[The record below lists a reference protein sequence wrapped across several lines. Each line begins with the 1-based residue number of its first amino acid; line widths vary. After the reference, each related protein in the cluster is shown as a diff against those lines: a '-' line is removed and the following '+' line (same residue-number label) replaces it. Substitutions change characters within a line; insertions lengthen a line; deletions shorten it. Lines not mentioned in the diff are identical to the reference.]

1 LREVLREV
9 FEKKRPHLIYEG
21 FGGIPYLLLSLTFH
35 TLPSINN
42 MVEVLYLGSIFCA
55 LLSVFLLLFKENAY
69 KSYANYLLSIY
80 FIFSFACIGVYLLVF
95 TGLINKVPYLYKASG
110 PLNYLTPVLSYLY
123 VRAVLYNEKR
133 FTYKDLPHLIPFIIL
148 FVSYIPYYILPI
160 AEKAIIVKSIVNDM
174 SKADKYNFGFIPE
187 KLFFIFIP
195 IQTTFYV
202 ILQWRLLFQ
211 YQKSNKQIE
220 VQNQLNIVIKWIKIF
235 TSSSSLFVIGYFIL
249 IILALNI
256 PSFFYIPAGMI
267 IPGLCLSISF
277 FPGLCLSI
285 SFFIISSHLLIN
297 PYVLSGLPFIK
308 YKEIESNQLEN
319 EKSEVLF
326 IETDYSNEIK
336 LIDDYFIQK
345 QSFLK
350 QDLNISIVAVELNIP
365 VRELSYIIN
374 NFYTTKFNDF
384 VNKYRVDYILKKVG
398 MSHLD
403 IYTVEALSKEAGFS
417 HKSSF
422 YRAFK
427 RIHNVSPSEYLKN

>member
-1 LREVLREV
+1 
-9 FEKKRPHLIYEG
+9 
-21 FGGIPYLLLSLTFH
+21 
-35 TLPSINN
+35 

-80 FIFSFACIGVYLLVF
+80 FIFSVACIGVYLLVF

-277 FPGLCLSI
+277 F
-285 SFFIISSHLLIN
+285 IISSHLLIN

>member
-1 LREVLREV
+1 L
-9 FEKKRPHLIYEG
+9 
-21 FGGIPYLLLSLTFH
+21 
-35 TLPSINN
+35 
-42 MVEVLYLGSIFCA
+42 
-55 LLSVFLLLFKENAY
+55 KENAY

-80 FIFSFACIGVYLLVF
+80 FIFSVACIGVYLLVF

-110 PLNYLTPVLSYLY
+110 PLNYLTPILSYLY

-202 ILQWRLLFQ
+202 ILQWRLLSQ

-256 PSFFYIPAGMI
+256 PSFFYTPAGMI
-267 IPGLCLSISF
+267 I
-277 FPGLCLSI
+277 PGLCLSI

-308 YKEIESNQLEN
+308 YKEIESDLLD
-319 EKSEVLF
+319 SGIDEVPF
-326 IETDYSNEIK
+326 IETDYSKEIK

-350 QDLNISIVAVELNIP
+350 QGLNISIVAVELNIP

-374 NFYTTKFNDF
+374 NYYTTRFNDF
-384 VNKYRVDYILKKVG
+384 VNKYRVDYILSKVG
-398 MSHLD
+398 MAQLD
-403 IYTVEALSKEAGFS
+403 IYTLEALSKEAGFS

-427 RIHNVSPSEYLKN
+427 KIHNVTPLEYLQN

>member
-1 LREVLREV
+1 MGPLLFLREVLREV
-9 FEKKRPHLIYEG
+9 FEKKRSHLNYEG
-21 FGGIPYLLLSLTFH
+21 FGGIPYLLLSLIFH
-35 TLPSINN
+35 TLPGINN

-80 FIFSFACIGVYLLVF
+80 FIFTIACIGVYLLVF

-123 VRAVLYNEKR
+123 VRAVLFNEKR
-133 FTYKDLPHLIPFIIL
+133 FTYKDLPHLIPFLIL

-174 SKADKYNFGFIPE
+174 SMADKYNFGFIPE

-195 IQTTFYV
+195 IQTTYYV

-211 YQKSNKQIE
+211 YKKNNKQIE

-235 TSSSSLFVIGYFIL
+235 TASSSLFVIGYFIL
-249 IILALNI
+249 IILALNS
-256 PSFFYIPAGMI
+256 PSFFYTPAGMI
-267 IPGLCLSISF
+267 I
-277 FPGLCLSI
+277 PGLCLSI

-308 YKEIESNQLEN
+308 YKEIESNLLEN
-319 EKSEVLF
+319 ELRVVPF
-326 IETDYSNEIK
+326 IKTDYSKEIK
-336 LIDDYFIQK
+336 LIDDYFLEK
-345 QSFLK
+345 QSFLR
-350 QDLNISIVAVELNIP
+350 QGLNISMVAVELNIP
-365 VRELSYIIN
+365 VRDLSYIIN
-374 NFYTTKFNDF
+374 NYYTTRFNDF

-403 IYTVEALSKEAGFS
+403 IYTLEALSKEAGFS

-427 RIHNVSPSEYLKN
+427 KIHNVTPLEYLQN

>member
-1 LREVLREV
+1 MVFLTQVKYVLREV

-21 FGGIPYLLLSLTFH
+21 FVGIPYLTLSLTFH
-35 TLPSINN
+35 TLPGINN

-55 LLSVFLLLFKENAY
+55 LLSVFILLLKENAY

-80 FIFSFACIGVYLLVF
+80 FIFSVACIGVYLLVF

-133 FTYKDLPHLIPFIIL
+133 FTYKDLPHLIPFLIL

-195 IQTTFYV
+195 IQTIFYV
-202 ILQWRLLFQ
+202 ILQWRLLFI
-211 YQKSNKQIE
+211 YKKSNKQIE
-220 VQNQLNIVIKWIKIF
+220 VQNQLDIIIKWIKIF
-235 TSSSSLFVIGYFIL
+235 NASSSLFVIGYLIL
-249 IILALNI
+249 IALVLNI
-256 PSFFYIPAGMI
+256 PNSFYTTTGMVI
-267 IPGLCLSISF
+267 
-277 FPGLCLSI
+277 PGLCLSI
-285 SFFIISSHLLIN
+285 SFFIISSYLLIN

-308 YKEIESNQLEN
+308 YKEIESDLLEN
-319 EKSEVLF
+319 ERSEVLF

-345 QSFLK
+345 KSFLK
-350 QDLNISIVAVELNIP
+350 QGLTLGIVAVDLNIP

-374 NFYTTKFNDF
+374 NYYTTRFNDF
-384 VNKYRVDYILKKVG
+384 VNKYRVDYILSKVG
-398 MSHLD
+398 MAQLD
-403 IYTVEALSKEAGFS
+403 IYTLEALSKEAGFS

-427 RIHNVSPSEYLKN
+427 KIHNVTPLEYLQN

>member
-1 LREVLREV
+1 
-9 FEKKRPHLIYEG
+9 
-21 FGGIPYLLLSLTFH
+21 
-35 TLPSINN
+35 

-55 LLSVFLLLFKENAY
+55 LLTIFILLFKENTY
-69 KSYANYLLSIY
+69 KSYANYLLSFY
-80 FIFSFACIGVYLLVF
+80 FIFYVACIVLYLLVF
-95 TGLINKVPYLYKASG
+95 TGLINKVPYLHKVFG
-110 PLNYLTPVLSYLY
+110 PLNYLIPALSYLY
-123 VRAVLYNEKR
+123 VRVVLFNEKR
-133 FTYKDLPHLIPFIIL
+133 FTYKDLPHLIPAIVAFI
-148 FVSYIPYYILPI
+148 SYIPYYILPI

-174 SKADKYNFGFIPE
+174 SIANKYNFGYIPE
-187 KLFFIFIP
+187 KLFLIFIP

-211 YQKSNKQIE
+211 YKKSNNQIE
-220 VQNQLNIVIKWIKIF
+220 VQNQLDIVIKWIKIF
-235 TSSSSLFVIGYFIL
+235 NASSSLFVIGYFIL
-249 IILALNI
+249 IALALNV
-256 PSFFYIPAGMI
+256 PNLFYTSTGMI

-277 FPGLCLSI
+277 FV
-285 SFFIISSHLLIN
+285 ISSYLLIN

-308 YKEIESNQLEN
+308 YKEIESDLLEN
-319 EKSEVLF
+319 ERSEVLF

-350 QDLNISIVAVELNIP
+350 QGLTLGIVAVELNIP

-374 NFYTTKFNDF
+374 NYYTTKFNDF
-384 VNKYRVDYILKKVG
+384 VNKYRVDYILQKVG

-403 IYTVEALSKEAGFS
+403 IYTLESLSKEAGFT

-427 RIHNVSPSEYLKN
+427 RIHNVSISEYLEK

>member
-1 LREVLREV
+1 MY
-9 FEKKRPHLIYEG
+9 FI
-21 FGGIPYLLLSLTFH
+21 FH
-35 TLPSINN
+35 ILPGINN
-42 MVEVLYLGSIFCA
+42 MVEILYLGSIFGA
-55 LLSVFLLLFKENAY
+55 LLTLYILLFKENVY
-69 KSYANYLLSIY
+69 KSYANYLLSFY
-80 FIFSFACIGVYLLVF
+80 FIFYVACIVLYLLVF
-95 TGLINKVPYLYKASG
+95 TGLINKVPYLHKALG
-110 PLNYLTPVLSYLY
+110 PLNYLIPALSYLY
-123 VRAVLYNEKR
+123 VRALLFNEKR
-133 FTYKDLPHLIPFIIL
+133 FTYKDLPHIVPAIIAFI
-148 FVSYIPYYILPI
+148 SYIPYYILPI

-174 SKADKYNFGFIPE
+174 SMADKYNFGLIPE

-195 IQTTFYV
+195 LQTTYYV

-211 YQKSNKQIE
+211 YKKSNKQIE
-220 VQNQLNIVIKWIKIF
+220 VQNQLDIVIKWIKIF
-235 TSSSSLFVIGYFIL
+235 NASSSLFVIGYFIL
-249 IILALNI
+249 IVLVLKI
-256 PSFFYIPAGMI
+256 PNSLFTTTGLI

-277 FPGLCLSI
+277 FIVSCY
-285 SFFIISSHLLIN
+285 LLIN

-308 YKEIESNQLEN
+308 YKEIESTLLEN
-319 EKSEVLF
+319 EKSKVLF

-403 IYTVEALSKEAGFS
+403 IYTLEALSKEAGFS

-427 RIHNVSPSEYLKN
+427 KIHNVSPSEYLEN

>member
-1 LREVLREV
+1 
-9 FEKKRPHLIYEG
+9 
-21 FGGIPYLLLSLTFH
+21 
-35 TLPSINN
+35 

-80 FIFSFACIGVYLLVF
+80 FIFSIACIGVYLLVF

-110 PLNYLTPVLSYLY
+110 PLNYLTPILSYLY

-133 FTYKDLPHLIPFIIL
+133 FTYKDLPHLIPFLIL

-174 SKADKYNFGFIPE
+174 SMADKYNFGFIPE

-195 IQTTFYV
+195 IQTTYYV

-211 YQKSNKQIE
+211 YKKNNKQIE

-235 TSSSSLFVIGYFIL
+235 TASSSLFVIGYFIL
-249 IILALNI
+249 IILALNS
-256 PSFFYIPAGMI
+256 PSFFYTPAGMI

-277 FPGLCLSI
+277 F
-285 SFFIISSHLLIN
+285 IISSYLLIN

-308 YKEIESNQLEN
+308 YKEIESNLLEN
-319 EKSEVLF
+319 ELRVVPF
-326 IETDYSNEIK
+326 IKTDYSKEIK
-336 LIDDYFIQK
+336 LIDDYFLEK
-345 QSFLK
+345 QSFLR
-350 QDLNISIVAVELNIP
+350 QGLNISMVAVELNIP
-365 VRELSYIIN
+365 VRDLSYIIN
-374 NFYTTKFNDF
+374 NYYTTRFNDF

-403 IYTVEALSKEAGFS
+403 IYTLEALSKEAGFS

-427 RIHNVSPSEYLKN
+427 KIHNVTPLEYLQN

>member
-1 LREVLREV
+1 
-9 FEKKRPHLIYEG
+9 
-21 FGGIPYLLLSLTFH
+21 
-35 TLPSINN
+35 

-55 LLSVFLLLFKENAY
+55 LLSVFLLLFKENTY

-80 FIFSFACIGVYLLVF
+80 FIFTIACIGVYLLVF

-133 FTYKDLPHLIPFIIL
+133 FTYKDLPHLIPFLIL

-235 TSSSSLFVIGYFIL
+235 TASSSLFVIGYFIL

-267 IPGLCLSISF
+267 I
-277 FPGLCLSI
+277 PGLCLSI

>member
-1 LREVLREV
+1 
-9 FEKKRPHLIYEG
+9 
-21 FGGIPYLLLSLTFH
+21 
-35 TLPSINN
+35 
-42 MVEVLYLGSIFCA
+42 MVEILYLGSIFCA
-55 LLSVFLLLFKENAY
+55 LLSVFILLLKENAY

-80 FIFSFACIGVYLLVF
+80 FIFSVACIGVYLLVF

-133 FTYKDLPHLIPFIIL
+133 FTYKDLPHLIPFLIL

-202 ILQWRLLFQ
+202 ILQWRLLSQ

-256 PSFFYIPAGMI
+256 PSFFYTPAGMI
-267 IPGLCLSISF
+267 I
-277 FPGLCLSI
+277 PGLCLSI

-308 YKEIESNQLEN
+308 YKEIESDLLD
-319 EKSEVLF
+319 SGIDEVPF
-326 IETDYSNEIK
+326 IETDYSKEIK

-350 QDLNISIVAVELNIP
+350 QGLNISIVAVELNIP

-374 NFYTTKFNDF
+374 NYYTTRFNDF
-384 VNKYRVDYILKKVG
+384 VNKYRVDYILSKVG
-398 MSHLD
+398 MAQLD
-403 IYTVEALSKEAGFS
+403 IYTLEALSKEAGFS

-427 RIHNVSPSEYLKN
+427 KIHNVTPLEYLQN

>member
-1 LREVLREV
+1 
-9 FEKKRPHLIYEG
+9 
-21 FGGIPYLLLSLTFH
+21 
-35 TLPSINN
+35 

-80 FIFSFACIGVYLLVF
+80 FIFSIACIGVYLLVF

-123 VRAVLYNEKR
+123 VRAVLFNEKR
-133 FTYKDLPHLIPFIIL
+133 FTYKDLPHLIPFLIL

-174 SKADKYNFGFIPE
+174 SMADKYNFGFIPE

-195 IQTTFYV
+195 IQTTYYV

-211 YQKSNKQIE
+211 YKKNNKQIE

-235 TSSSSLFVIGYFIL
+235 TASSSLFVIGYFIL

-256 PSFFYIPAGMI
+256 PSFFYTPAGMI

-277 FPGLCLSI
+277 F
-285 SFFIISSHLLIN
+285 IISSYLLIN

-308 YKEIESNQLEN
+308 YKEIESDLLDTGRD
-319 EKSEVLF
+319 EVPF
-326 IETDYSNEIK
+326 IETDYSKEIK
-336 LIDDYFIQK
+336 LIDDYFLEK

-350 QDLNISIVAVELNIP
+350 QGLNISMVAVELNIP
-365 VRELSYIIN
+365 VRDLSYIIN
-374 NFYTTKFNDF
+374 NYYTTRFNDF
-384 VNKYRVDYILKKVG
+384 INKYRVDYILSKVG
-398 MSHLD
+398 MAQLD
-403 IYTVEALSKEAGFS
+403 IYTLEALSKEAGFS

-427 RIHNVSPSEYLKN
+427 KIHNVTPLEYLQN

>member
-1 LREVLREV
+1 
-9 FEKKRPHLIYEG
+9 
-21 FGGIPYLLLSLTFH
+21 
-35 TLPSINN
+35 

-80 FIFSFACIGVYLLVF
+80 FIFTIACIGVYLLVF

-123 VRAVLYNEKR
+123 VRAVLFNEKR
-133 FTYKDLPHLIPFIIL
+133 FTYKDLPHLIPFLIL

-174 SKADKYNFGFIPE
+174 SMADKYNFGFIPE

-195 IQTTFYV
+195 IQTTYYV

-211 YQKSNKQIE
+211 YKKNNKRIE

-235 TSSSSLFVIGYFIL
+235 TASSSLFVIGYFIL
-249 IILALNI
+249 IILALNS
-256 PSFFYIPAGMI
+256 PSFFYTPAGMI

-277 FPGLCLSI
+277 F
-285 SFFIISSHLLIN
+285 IISSYLLIN

-308 YKEIESNQLEN
+308 YKEIESDLLNN
-319 EKSEVLF
+319 ELREVPF
-326 IETDYSNEIK
+326 IETDYSKEIK
-336 LIDDYFIQK
+336 LIDDYFLEK

-350 QDLNISIVAVELNIP
+350 QGLNISMVAVELNIP
-365 VRELSYIIN
+365 VRDLSYIIN
-374 NFYTTKFNDF
+374 NYYTTRFNDF
-384 VNKYRVDYILKKVG
+384 INKYRVDYILSKVG
-398 MSHLD
+398 MAQLD
-403 IYTVEALSKEAGFS
+403 IYTLEALSKEAGFS

-427 RIHNVSPSEYLKN
+427 KIHNVTPLEYLQN

>member
-1 LREVLREV
+1 MREVLREV
-9 FEKKRPHLIYEG
+9 FEKKRSHLNYEG
-21 FGGIPYLLLSLTFH
+21 FGGIPYLLLSLIFH
-35 TLPSINN
+35 TLPDINN
-42 MVEVLYLGSIFCA
+42 MVEVLYLGSFFCA

-80 FIFSFACIGVYLLVF
+80 FIFTIACIGVYLLVF

-123 VRAVLYNEKR
+123 VRAVLFNEKR
-133 FTYKDLPHLIPFIIL
+133 FTYKDLPHLIPFLIL

-174 SKADKYNFGFIPE
+174 SMADKYNFGFIPE

-195 IQTTFYV
+195 IQTTYYV

-211 YQKSNKQIE
+211 YKKNNKRIE

-235 TSSSSLFVIGYFIL
+235 TASSSLFVIGYFIL
-249 IILALNI
+249 IILALNS
-256 PSFFYIPAGMI
+256 PSFFYTPAGMI

-277 FPGLCLSI
+277 F
-285 SFFIISSHLLIN
+285 IISSYLLIN

-308 YKEIESNQLEN
+308 YKEIESDLLNN
-319 EKSEVLF
+319 ELREVPF
-326 IETDYSNEIK
+326 IETDYSKEIK
-336 LIDDYFIQK
+336 LIDDYFLEK

-350 QDLNISIVAVELNIP
+350 QGLNISMVAVELNIP
-365 VRELSYIIN
+365 VRDLSYIIN
-374 NFYTTKFNDF
+374 NYYTTRFNDF
-384 VNKYRVDYILKKVG
+384 INKYRVDYILSKVG
-398 MSHLD
+398 MAQLD
-403 IYTVEALSKEAGFS
+403 IYTLEALSKEAGFS

-427 RIHNVSPSEYLKN
+427 KIHNVTPLEYLQN

>member
-1 LREVLREV
+1 MVFLTQVKYVLREV

-21 FGGIPYLLLSLTFH
+21 FVGIPYLTLSLTFH
-35 TLPSINN
+35 TLPGINN

-55 LLSVFLLLFKENAY
+55 LLSVFLLLLKENAY

-80 FIFSFACIGVYLLVF
+80 FIFSVACIGVYLLVF

-110 PLNYLTPVLSYLY
+110 PLNYLTPILSYLY

-202 ILQWRLLFQ
+202 ILQWRLLSQ

-256 PSFFYIPAGMI
+256 PSFFYTPAGMI
-267 IPGLCLSISF
+267 I
-277 FPGLCLSI
+277 PGLCLSI

-308 YKEIESNQLEN
+308 YKEIESDLLD
-319 EKSEVLF
+319 SGIDEVPF
-326 IETDYSNEIK
+326 IETDYSKEIK

-350 QDLNISIVAVELNIP
+350 QGLNISIVAVELNIP

-374 NFYTTKFNDF
+374 NYYTTRFNDF
-384 VNKYRVDYILKKVG
+384 VNKYRVDYILSKVG
-398 MSHLD
+398 MAQLD
-403 IYTVEALSKEAGFS
+403 IYTLEALSKEAGFS

-427 RIHNVSPSEYLKN
+427 KIHNVTPLEYLQN

>member
-1 LREVLREV
+1 
-9 FEKKRPHLIYEG
+9 
-21 FGGIPYLLLSLTFH
+21 
-35 TLPSINN
+35 
-42 MVEVLYLGSIFCA
+42 
-55 LLSVFLLLFKENAY
+55 
-69 KSYANYLLSIY
+69 
-80 FIFSFACIGVYLLVF
+80 
-95 TGLINKVPYLYKASG
+95 
-110 PLNYLTPVLSYLY
+110 
-123 VRAVLYNEKR
+123 
-133 FTYKDLPHLIPFIIL
+133 LPHLVPAIIAFI
-148 FVSYIPYYILPI
+148 SYIPYYILPI

-174 SKADKYNFGFIPE
+174 SMADKYNFGLIPE

-195 IQTTFYV
+195 IQTIFYV

-211 YQKSNKQIE
+211 YKKSNKQIE
-220 VQNQLNIVIKWIKIF
+220 VQNQLDIVIKWIKIF
-235 TSSSSLFVIGYFIL
+235 NTSSSLFVIGYFIL
-249 IILALNI
+249 IALVLKI
-256 PSFFYIPAGMI
+256 PNSLYTTTGLI
-267 IPGLCLSISF
+267 I
-277 FPGLCLSI
+277 PGLCLSI
-285 SFFIISSHLLIN
+285 SFFIISSYLLIN

-374 NFYTTKFNDF
+374 NYYTTKFNDF

-403 IYTVEALSKEAGFS
+403 IYTLESLSKEAGFS

-427 RIHNVSPSEYLKN
+427 KIHNVTPLEYLQN

>member
-1 LREVLREV
+1 
-9 FEKKRPHLIYEG
+9 
-21 FGGIPYLLLSLTFH
+21 
-35 TLPSINN
+35 
-42 MVEVLYLGSIFCA
+42 MVEVLYLGSFFCA

-80 FIFSFACIGVYLLVF
+80 FIFTIACIGVYLLVF

-123 VRAVLYNEKR
+123 VRAVLFNEKR
-133 FTYKDLPHLIPFIIL
+133 FTYKDLPHLIPFLIL

-174 SKADKYNFGFIPE
+174 SMADKYNFGFIPE

-195 IQTTFYV
+195 IQTTYYV

-211 YQKSNKQIE
+211 YKKNNKRIE

-235 TSSSSLFVIGYFIL
+235 TASSSLFVIGYFIL
-249 IILALNI
+249 IILALNS
-256 PSFFYIPAGMI
+256 PSFFYTPAGMI

-277 FPGLCLSI
+277 F
-285 SFFIISSHLLIN
+285 IISSYLLIN

-308 YKEIESNQLEN
+308 YKEIESDLLNN
-319 EKSEVLF
+319 ELREVPF
-326 IETDYSNEIK
+326 IETDYSKEIK
-336 LIDDYFIQK
+336 LIDDYFLEK

-350 QDLNISIVAVELNIP
+350 QGLNISMVAVELNIP
-365 VRELSYIIN
+365 VRDLSYIIN
-374 NFYTTKFNDF
+374 NYYTTRFNDF
-384 VNKYRVDYILKKVG
+384 INKYRVDYILSKVG
-398 MSHLD
+398 MAQLD
-403 IYTVEALSKEAGFS
+403 IYTLEALSKEAGFS

-427 RIHNVSPSEYLKN
+427 KIHNVTPLEYLQN

>member
-1 LREVLREV
+1 
-9 FEKKRPHLIYEG
+9 
-21 FGGIPYLLLSLTFH
+21 
-35 TLPSINN
+35 

-69 KSYANYLLSIY
+69 KSYANYLLSTY
-80 FIFSFACIGVYLLVF
+80 FIFSIACIGVYLLVF

-110 PLNYLTPVLSYLY
+110 PLNYLTPILSYLY

-133 FTYKDLPHLIPFIIL
+133 FTYKDLPHLIPFLIL

-174 SKADKYNFGFIPE
+174 SMADKYNFGFIPE

-195 IQTTFYV
+195 IQTTYYV

-211 YQKSNKQIE
+211 YKKSNKQIE

-235 TSSSSLFVIGYFIL
+235 TSSSTVFVVGYFIL
-249 IILALNI
+249 IILALNV
-256 PSFFYIPAGMI
+256 PSFFYTPAGMI

-277 FPGLCLSI
+277 F
-285 SFFIISSHLLIN
+285 IISSYLLIN

-308 YKEIESNQLEN
+308 YKEIESNLLEN
-319 EKSEVLF
+319 ELRVVPF
-326 IETDYSNEIK
+326 IKTDYSKEIK
-336 LIDDYFIQK
+336 LIDDYFLEK
-345 QSFLK
+345 QSFLR
-350 QDLNISIVAVELNIP
+350 QGLNISMVAVELNIP
-365 VRELSYIIN
+365 VRDLSYIIN
-374 NFYTTKFNDF
+374 NYYTVRFNDF
-384 VNKYRVDYILKKVG
+384 VNKYRVEYILSKVG
-398 MSHLD
+398 MAQLD
-403 IYTVEALSKEAGFS
+403 IYTLEALSKEAGFS

-427 RIHNVSPSEYLKN
+427 KIHNVAPLEYLQN

>member
-1 LREVLREV
+1 
-9 FEKKRPHLIYEG
+9 
-21 FGGIPYLLLSLTFH
+21 
-35 TLPSINN
+35 

-80 FIFSFACIGVYLLVF
+80 FIFTIACIGVYLLVF
-95 TGLINKVPYLYKASG
+95 TGLINKVPYLYKVSG
-110 PLNYLTPVLSYLY
+110 PLNYLTPILSYLY

-133 FTYKDLPHLIPFIIL
+133 FTYKDLPHLIPFLIL

-174 SKADKYNFGFIPE
+174 SMADKYNFGFIPE

-195 IQTTFYV
+195 IQTTYYV
-202 ILQWRLLFQ
+202 ILQWRLLSQ

-235 TSSSSLFVIGYFIL
+235 TASSSLFVIGYFIL
-249 IILALNI
+249 IILALNS
-256 PSFFYIPAGMI
+256 PSFFYTPAGMI

-277 FPGLCLSI
+277 F
-285 SFFIISSHLLIN
+285 IISSYLLIN

-308 YKEIESNQLEN
+308 YKEIESNLLEN
-319 EKSEVLF
+319 ELRVVPF
-326 IETDYSNEIK
+326 IKTDYSKEIK
-336 LIDDYFIQK
+336 LIDDYFLEK
-345 QSFLK
+345 QSFLR
-350 QDLNISIVAVELNIP
+350 QGLNISMVAVELNIP
-365 VRELSYIIN
+365 VRDLSYIIN
-374 NFYTTKFNDF
+374 NYYTTRFNDF

-403 IYTVEALSKEAGFS
+403 IYTLEALSKEAGFS

-427 RIHNVSPSEYLKN
+427 KIHNVTPLEYLQN

>member
-1 LREVLREV
+1 
-9 FEKKRPHLIYEG
+9 
-21 FGGIPYLLLSLTFH
+21 
-35 TLPSINN
+35 

-69 KSYANYLLSIY
+69 KSYANYLLSTY
-80 FIFSFACIGVYLLVF
+80 FIFSIACIGVYLLVF

-110 PLNYLTPVLSYLY
+110 PLNYLTPILSYLY

-133 FTYKDLPHLIPFIIL
+133 FTYKDLPHLIPFLIL

-195 IQTTFYV
+195 IQTTYYV

-211 YQKSNKQIE
+211 YKKNNKQIE

-235 TSSSSLFVIGYFIL
+235 TASSSLFVIGYFIL
-249 IILALNI
+249 IILALNS
-256 PSFFYIPAGMI
+256 PSFFYTPAGMI

-277 FPGLCLSI
+277 F
-285 SFFIISSHLLIN
+285 IISSYLLIN

-308 YKEIESNQLEN
+308 YKEIESNLLEN
-319 EKSEVLF
+319 ELRVVPF
-326 IETDYSNEIK
+326 IKTDYSKEIK
-336 LIDDYFIQK
+336 LIDDYFLEK
-345 QSFLK
+345 QSFLR
-350 QDLNISIVAVELNIP
+350 QGLNISMVAVELNIP
-365 VRELSYIIN
+365 VRDLSYIIN
-374 NFYTTKFNDF
+374 NYYTTRFNDF

-403 IYTVEALSKEAGFS
+403 IYTLEALSKEAGFS

-427 RIHNVSPSEYLKN
+427 KIHNVTPLEYLQN